1 MCIICR
7 NLNHLTSEEAMRNI
21 GEMLI
26 GANKEHSKHLM
37 DLASRIL
44 DKDVP
49 IVDADSDM
57 DENWE
62 REHRE

>member
-1 MCIICR
+1 MCVICR
-7 NLNHLTSEEAMRNI
+7 DLDHLTSEEAMRNI

-26 GANKEHSKHLM
+26 GSSIEQSKHLL
-37 DLASRIL
+37 DLASKIL

-49 IVDADSDM
+49 TVDSDSSM
-57 DENWE
+57 DETWE